1 MVEMIAGTI
10 QIDDVDYN
18 ALPKALLATAKSHLR
33 VDFSDDDEYIKD
45 CIKRAISLFERESEI
60 SVNPSSYIWKPDPAD
75 FCDGAV
81 KIPFSPVVDLS
92 AIDGD
97 ENDVTGDYLVASN
110 STHGVMLYRLIG
122 DYVDGLTVNVDSGYA
137 SKDELEPGIL
147 DIVLLLSCHF
157 YENRGVLL
165 PANQIEDFL
174 RRMSGS
180 YWTPRL

>member
-10 QIDDVDYN
+10 QIDDIDYT
-18 ALPKALLATAKSHLR
+18 ALPKALLATAKAHLR
-33 VDFSDDDEYIKD
+33 VDFIDDDQYIQD
-45 CIKRAISLFERESEI
+45 CIKRAISLFERESEVT
-60 SVNPSSYIWKPDPAD
+60 VNPTSYIWRPDPAD

-81 KIPFSPVVDLS
+81 RIPMTPVIDLS

-110 STHGVMLYRLIG
+110 SMHGVMLYQLIG
-122 DYVDGLTVNVDSGYA
+122 GYVDGLTVTIESGYTT
-137 SKDELEPGIL
+137 KDELPPGIL
-147 DIVLLLSCHF
+147 DIVLLLACHF

-174 RRMSGS
+174 RRMSSS
-180 YWTPRL
+180 YWKPRL